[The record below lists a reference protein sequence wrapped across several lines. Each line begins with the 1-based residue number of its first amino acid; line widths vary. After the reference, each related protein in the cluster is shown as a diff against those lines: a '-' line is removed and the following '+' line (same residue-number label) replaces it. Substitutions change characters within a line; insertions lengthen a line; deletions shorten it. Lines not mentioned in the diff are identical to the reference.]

1 LSLAFFAAP
10 SAEDA
15 PKERTVVYYLTRFA
29 SWLAGRVPRRAR
41 LALAGPITVLVY
53 YAWVAKRR
61 ATIANMAQVL
71 GVSERDPRAKRL
83 ARDSW
88 RNYGRY
94 ISDFFYLPNATF
106 DEMLARMKDVTPAP
120 GAFSH
125 IDQALAPGKGVILVS
140 FHFGAWDVAAVMVR
154 SHVPIAIIVE
164 SFDDPRMDKLV
175 MEQRGK
181 LGLGIIRIEKT
192 PRRIL
197 RALQENQVVAVALD
211 KPMPADQGVPVT
223 FFGKTCYVPGGIAQ
237 IALKSG
243 AAILPGYC
251 RYDKTYSETYY
262 LGAMPPIFP
271 QHTGD
276 KQADTIGLM
285 QQMFAAMEEIIRQ
298 YPDQWEMFRRF
309 WPEEEAPA
317 LASATPGPLPAA
329 AASPASGEYAND

>member
-1 LSLAFFAAP
+1 MRRRSAALI
-10 SAEDA
+10 
-15 PKERTVVYYLTRFA
+15 YYLTRVA
-29 SWLAGRVPRRAR
+29 SWLAGHIARPVR

-53 YAWVAKRR
+53 YAWAAKRR

-71 GVSERDPRAKRL
+71 GVPENDPRARRL
-83 ARDSW
+83 ARQSW

-106 DEMLARMKDVTPAP
+106 DELLPRMKDVSPAP
-120 GAFSH
+120 GAFGF

-154 SHVPIAIIVE
+154 SHVPIDLIVE

-175 MEQRGK
+175 MDQRGK

-197 RALQENQVVAVALD
+197 RALQENRVVAVAVD
-211 KPMPADQGVPVT
+211 KPVPADQGVPVT

-237 IALKSG
+237 LALKSG

-251 RYDKTYSETYY
+251 RYDKSYSSTYY
-262 LGAMPPIFP
+262 IGAAPPIFP
-271 QHTGD
+271 QRTGD
-276 KQADTIGLM
+276 KRADTIGLM
-285 QQMFAAMEEIIRQ
+285 QQMFDAMEEIIQQ

-309 WPEEEAPA
+309 WPEEDAPE
-317 LASATPGPLPAA
+317 LTSATPRRLPAA
-329 AASPASGEYAND
+329 PAAGPAVGEHANG

>member
-1 LSLAFFAAP
+1 M
-10 SAEDA
+10 
-15 PKERTVVYYLTRFA
+15 VYYLTRFA
-29 SWLAGRVPRRAR
+29 SWLAGRVPRPVR
-41 LALAGPITVLVY
+41 LALGGPITVLVY
-53 YAWVAKRR
+53 YAWVAKRH
-61 ATIANMAQVL
+61 ATIANMAHVL
-71 GVSERDPRAKRL
+71 GVPESDPRAKRL

-106 DEMLARMKDVTPAP
+106 DELLARMKYVTPAP
-120 GAFSH
+120 GAFIY

-197 RALQENQVVAVALD
+197 RALQENQVVAVAVD
-211 KPMPADQGVPVT
+211 KPVPPDQGVPVT

-237 IALKSG
+237 LALKSG
-243 AAILPGYC
+243 ATILPGYC
-251 RYDKTYSETYY
+251 RYDKNYSETYY

-271 QHTGD
+271 HPTGD

-285 QQMFAAMEEIIRQ
+285 QQMFDAMEEIIRQ

-309 WPEEEAPA
+309 WPQDDAPA
-317 LASATPGPLPAA
+317 LTSATSESHTPAA
-329 AASPASGEYAND
+329 AEAAQAAASLAAGEHAND